1 MAAVTGPRGVVI
13 TGMGGVCALGD
24 RREELFAAL
33 CDGARPFGPPTLFAA
48 DAVPGQVAAEVPAFA
63 PERYV
68 RPGNIRPLDR
78 TGRLALVGV
87 ELALADSG
95 WSLDLRKTHD
105 VGLVVGTMLSGVH
118 TIGEFDRRAQQA
130 GPEYASALDFSN
142 TVLNAAAGQ
151 VAIWQHLRGINSTIA
166 AGAASGVQALGYAA
180 QLIRIGRA
188 DVLVAGGAEELAFE
202 TFLGFSRAG
211 RLACPGD
218 GAGRGVP
225 FDAARCGA
233 VLGEG
238 AAFLVLEAEETATAR
253 GATILGRVLGSA
265 NGYDPDARTRPVEDG
280 RPLAQT
286 IARALRD
293 SGTDEGAIGAVSA
306 SAHGSPALD
315 RREAAGIEAVFG
327 ARTPVTAIKAM
338 TGETLG
344 ASGAL
349 QAMTMIEAMRGGRL
363 PGIAGLA
370 TPDPAV
376 GLDIAAA
383 TRPLAASRGLV
394 TALTPEGNCAALV
407 LAVD

>member
-1 MAAVTGPRGVVI
+1 VI
-13 TGMGGVCALGD
+13 TGMGAICAVGD
-24 RREELFAAL
+24 RREQVFAGL
-33 CDGARPFGPPTLFAA
+33 CDGVRPFAPPTVFPAEGL
-48 DAVPGQVAAEVPAFA
+48 PGHLAAEVPAFT
-63 PERYV
+63 PERYL

-95 WSLDLRKTHD
+95 WSLDLRKAHA

-151 VAIWQHLRGINSTIA
+151 VAIWQHLRGINSTIS

-180 QLIRIGRA
+180 QLVRTGRA

-211 RLACPGD
+211 WLGCERDGPGTC
-218 GAGRGVP
+218 GVP
-225 FDAARCGA
+225 FDAARTGA

-238 AAFLVLEAEETATAR
+238 AAFLVLEAEETAAAR
-253 GATILGRVLGSA
+253 GAQILGRILGSA
-265 NGYDPDARTRPVEDG
+265 SGYDPGALSRTAAHG
-280 RPLAQT
+280 HPLADT

-293 SGTDEGAIGAVSA
+293 GDTEVDAIGAVSA
-306 SAHGSPALD
+306 SAHGSPVLD
-315 RREAAGIEAVFG
+315 TREAAAIEAALG
-327 ARTPVTAIKAM
+327 TRTPVAAIKAM
-338 TGETLG
+338 TGEALG
-344 ASGAL
+344 ASGPL
-349 QAMTMIEAMRGGRL
+349 QAIAMIEAMRAGRL
-363 PGIAGLA
+363 PGIAGLT

-376 GLDIAAA
+376 RLDIAAA
-383 TRPLAASRGLV
+383 TRPLDASHALV

-407 LAVD
+407 LSVD